1 MDIKKITLP
10 TGSILRFK
18 YCSMGD
24 FQALKKIIL
33 HHVNIKLDDSFM
45 SRPVVEMMKML
56 ARPLL
61 GSITSLLADGELDE
75 VLLKCAGVCLL
86 NDERI
91 TKDLFEWAPNRK
103 DYYPLM
109 YNVLL
114 ENVKVFLQ
122 GLELTEFNTSVQGN
136 IDSKITK

>member
-24 FQALKKIIL
+24 FQTLKKIIL
-33 HHVNIKLDDSFM
+33 HHVNIKLDNSFM
-45 SRPVVEMMKML
+45 DRPIMEM
-56 ARPLL
+56 AREFVKPLL
-61 GSITSLLADGELDE
+61 ESLVDVLGDSELDE

-122 GLELTEFNTSVQGN
+122 GLELRNS
-136 IDSKITK
+136 